1 MKKISYFLFL
11 LGLLN
16 AFSSMAIDGF
26 TKTDLGW
33 KADNLILPF
42 AGDPKFYEIKDD
54 RFYLKLQNENLEEIG
69 KFTGETFTVCYEYV
83 VAFLK
88 NKYPLLSNLE
98 NLACKG
104 FTFDFIELFIG
115 DFMEEVEEPQKDD
128 IVAYY
133 GWAGSYM
140 NNWKF
145 NHVGIMASPN
155 MVKAKWGMA
164 FDGKVLEHKLKAV
177 PSSHGPYLKFYR
189 LKDEFKDI
197 EAYKTKFFDPLYEQL
212 FFKFSLLNTLKLFYE
227 EYIYNHKKETIN
239 RIKDELLNAEKEINN
254 ITNNH
259 INKHEK
265 KVELICEQSF
275 VTPVSTVHHRI
286 IHDLINNWLNTK
298 NGSKIHEF
306 LSTFLLKI
314 IKQLFNNEQMSPLTN
329 DYTDSMINEIIDVDS
344 VINKINEE
352 REKEKME
359 QIEQI
364 KLYKGKIPNDIF
376 NKLKIYKESKY

>member
-33 KADNLILPF
+33 KAKKSISCYVNDL
-42 AGDPKFYEIKDD
+42 KFYEIKDD
-54 RFYLKLQNENLEEIG
+54 KLYLKSQNGTLEEIG
-69 KFTGETFTVCYEYV
+69 KFTGEDSYMCYAYV
-83 VAFLK
+83 AAFLK
-88 NKYPLLSNLE
+88 NKYTSLSNFAGLHP
-98 NLACKG
+98 
-104 FTFDFIELFIG
+104 FDFIELFIG

-177 PSSHGPYLKFYR
+177 PSSYGPYLKFYR

-197 EAYKTKFFDPLYEQL
+197 
-212 FFKFSLLNTLKLFYE
+212 
-227 EYIYNHKKETIN
+227 
-239 RIKDELLNAEKEINN
+239 
-254 ITNNH
+254 
-259 INKHEK
+259 
-265 KVELICEQSF
+265 
-275 VTPVSTVHHRI
+275 
-286 IHDLINNWLNTK
+286 
-298 NGSKIHEF
+298 
-306 LSTFLLKI
+306 
-314 IKQLFNNEQMSPLTN
+314 
-329 DYTDSMINEIIDVDS
+329 
-344 VINKINEE
+344 
-352 REKEKME
+352 
-359 QIEQI
+359 
-364 KLYKGKIPNDIF
+364 
-376 NKLKIYKESKY
+376 